1 MTRHAWYSAEINTI
15 SNFSGRNARISWGLD
30 SNSQSTGLGARLV
43 AAKPSPLTAVDDFR
57 KRRVPGLL
65 TDHLQFSG
73 CEEDRQKLSAS
84 KGESV
89 GKHG

>member
-1 MTRHAWYSAEINTI
+1 MIRHAWYSAEINTI
-15 SNFSGRNARISWGLD
+15 SNFSSRNARISWGLD

-57 KRRVPGLL
+57 KLL

-73 CEEDRQKLSAS
+73 CEEDRQKLSAT